1 MPEDPGYEASQ
12 PIRGPPGLE
21 VDGGR
26 VSGLRQWVVA
36 GRDALPKVEG
46 RGDWLDPEAEVRPAP
61 GQPLAPAV
69 GHPQHRALEIRRIP
83 FDADA
88 VPLRLVDKG
97 DARLLRLGDEDD
109 LVDLDA
115 ERDSSEVDGRS
126 VGAGSG
132 GEILE
137 DSADLEDG
145 GARIDGERPVGV
157 ALRGLDARR
166 GCRRAGYGRREAH
179 DR

>member
-1 MPEDPGYEASQ
+1 MPDLV
-12 PIRGPPGLE
+12 GPPGLE

-36 GRDALPKVEG
+36 GRDALPEVEG
-46 RGDWLDPEAEVRPAP
+46 RGDWLGPEAEVRPAP

-88 VPLRLVDKG
+88 VPLRLVDE
-97 DARLLRLGDEDD
+97 DDPRLLRPGDEDD

-115 ERDSSEVDGRS
+115 ERDPSEVDGRS

-137 DSADLEDG
+137 DGADLEDG

-166 GCRRAGYGRREAH
+166 GCRRAGHGRREAH